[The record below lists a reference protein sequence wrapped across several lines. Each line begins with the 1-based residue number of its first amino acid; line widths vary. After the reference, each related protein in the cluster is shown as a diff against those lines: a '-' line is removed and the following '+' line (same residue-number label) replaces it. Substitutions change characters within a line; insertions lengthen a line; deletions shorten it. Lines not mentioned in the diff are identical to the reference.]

1 MYVVSA
7 CLLGDNCKYNGGNN
21 DTPQVRAFLEGKH
34 YLAICPEVLGG
45 LPVPR
50 PAAELREGRVYNRE
64 GLDVTEQFQAG
75 ALETLSLARKEAE
88 RLGEPVEGAILQ
100 ARSPSCGFQMIYDG
114 SFSGKLIPGNG
125 ITAALFL
132 EEGIPVVEGTGV

>member
-1 MYVVSA
+1 MYIVSA

-21 DTPQVRAFLEGKH
+21 DSQAVRDFLAGKQ
-34 YLAICPEVLGG
+34 YLAICPELLGG

-50 PAAELREGRVYNRE
+50 PPAEIRNSRVYNRD
-64 GLDVTEQFQAG
+64 GLDVTDQFQAG
-75 ALETLSLARKEAE
+75 AQETLALARAEAL

-100 ARSPSCGFQMIYDG
+100 ARSPSCGFRMIYDG
-114 SFSGKLIPGNG
+114 SFSGRLIPGNG

-132 EEGIPVVEGTGV
+132 EEGIPVVDGTEV

>member
-21 DTPQVRAFLEGKH
+21 DSQKVRAFLEGKH
-34 YLAICPEVLGG
+34 YLALCPEILGG

-50 PAAELREGRVYNRE
+50 PPAELRESRVFNRE

-75 ALETLSLARKEAE
+75 AVEALSLARKEAE

-100 ARSPSCGFQMIYDG
+100 ARSPSCGVRMIYDG
-114 SFSGKLIPGNG
+114 SFSGKLISGNG

-132 EEGIPVVEGTGV
+132 EEGIPVVDGTGV